1 MCVFCT
7 AIPTAVIVGVAQ
19 NTKQKAEKDAALLE
33 GLEPPKR
40 LPAGPLTAVVV
51 AGLMTASV
59 IYHTT
64 GQG

>member
-1 MCVFCT
+1 MCILCT
-7 AIPTAVIVGVAQ
+7 AIPTAVVVGVAQ

-40 LPAGPLTAVVV
+40 IPAGPVTAVVV
-51 AGLMTASV
+51 AGLLAGSL
-59 IYHTT
+59 IYHAT